1 MLSQIKFSKKWQKNL
16 EITSKHYN
24 FALAFKEHRDV
35 AQSGLEYSSGGRVVA
50 SSNLVI
56 PTKLKAL
63 NIKHLARFSK
73 LFLLP
78 LAPTFRKSGRQN
90 RVNRNLTAKIFYKTK
105 KDATQRVMDIEKSL
119 LLTSETYSGAPW
131 RPL

>member
-16 EITSKHYN
+16 EITSKPYN

-56 PTKLKAL
+56 PTKFSVNLCNSASYGDFSL
-63 NIKHLARFSK
+63 NRWVKNG
-73 LFLLP
+73 
-78 LAPTFRKSGRQN
+78 T
-90 RVNRNLTAKIFYKTK
+90 NL
-105 KDATQRVMDIEKSL
+105 
-119 LLTSETYSGAPW
+119 
-131 RPL
+131 